1 MKLLKLAL
9 PLAALLMA
17 ACQKNLQ
24 TNDAVKAGVIKHL
37 STNAGLNVTA
47 MDVSVTAVTFK
58 DNEAQATVSFKPKG
72 GDAAAGMQM
81 TYTLEKQGA
90 EWVVKKKPDAGSH
103 TGGMQGG
110 MPGGMPAAT
119 PPAGGANPHGGMVM
133 PNSGM
138 PQSGAPQGTLPAD
151 HPPVGT
157 SKAPEKK

>member
-24 TNDAVKAGVIKHL
+24 TNDAVKAGVIKYL

-47 MDVSVTAVTFK
+47 MDVTVTAVTFK

-103 TGGMQGG
+103 AGGMT
-110 MPGGMPAAT
+110 GGMPAAT

-138 PQSGAPQGTLPAD
+138 PQSSAPQGAMPAD